1 LIERERMACI
11 AWRVLTLRTLMLR
24 SLGHAPRD
32 DLLRPARK
40 PGKHLF
46 TNIYSIL
53 SRAGIAYEAG

>member
-1 LIERERMACI
+1 MACI